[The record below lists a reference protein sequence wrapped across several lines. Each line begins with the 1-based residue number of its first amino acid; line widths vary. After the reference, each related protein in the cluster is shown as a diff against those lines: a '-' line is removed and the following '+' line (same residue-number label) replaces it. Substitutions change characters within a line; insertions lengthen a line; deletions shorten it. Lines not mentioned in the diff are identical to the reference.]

1 MEFNRC
7 FTIFSFVDRLINKR
21 RLCIRIFGS
30 SEVVNSERLKLRK
43 CILIWTTMY
52 NNNIMTCTLHGNYC
66 ECNYLGNAGANCRCH
81 WDNAAIFVNVN
92 KVWKSCWR
100 SFWLDPCPLPFP
112 PLSSRHSTF
121 GRSKGTMS
129 YNQFNKTV
137 YVSQIKK
144 LIYSVHAT
152 QLSTCMTFWFST
164 FSDKFPIAA
173 MAAKRTERSEWTT
186 KCCNLKRHPASR
198 KES

>member
-1 MEFNRC
+1 MISTCQVISHSIIIITLWKRGITFRLLTLEVNRC
-7 FTIFSFVDRLINKR
+7 FTIFSFVDRFINNR

-30 SEVVNSERLKLRK
+30 SEVVNSERLKFKKTATFDDINLTIIVLR
-43 CILIWTTMY
+43 
-52 NNNIMTCTLHGNYC
+52 NSHVNYC
-66 ECNYLGNAGANCRCH
+66 EYNYLGNAGANCRCH
-81 WDNAAIFVNVN
+81 WDNAAMFVNVN

-137 YVSQIKK
+137 
-144 LIYSVHAT
+144 
-152 QLSTCMTFWFST
+152 
-164 FSDKFPIAA
+164 
-173 MAAKRTERSEWTT
+173 
-186 KCCNLKRHPASR
+186 
-198 KES
+198 

>member
-1 MEFNRC
+1 MISICQVISPNNTLWRRGIIFRLLTLEVNRC

-52 NNNIMTCTLHGNYC
+52 NNIIMTWTLHGNYC
-66 ECNYLGNAGANCRCH
+66 EYNYLGNAGANCRCH

-137 YVSQIKK
+137 
-144 LIYSVHAT
+144 
-152 QLSTCMTFWFST
+152 
-164 FSDKFPIAA
+164 
-173 MAAKRTERSEWTT
+173 
-186 KCCNLKRHPASR
+186 
-198 KES
+198 

>member
-1 MEFNRC
+1 MELYFDYLPWRLTDVSPYFRLLIDLSITEDSAYVFLDHLRLSIVKGLNLKKQQLLM
-7 FTIFSFVDRLINKR
+7 TSIWLTSFIVLR
-21 RLCIRIFGS
+21 
-30 SEVVNSERLKLRK
+30 NS
-43 CILIWTTMY
+43 
-52 NNNIMTCTLHGNYC
+52 HVNYC
-66 ECNYLGNAGANCRCH
+66 EYNYLGNAGANCRCH

-137 YVSQIKK
+137 
-144 LIYSVHAT
+144 
-152 QLSTCMTFWFST
+152 
-164 FSDKFPIAA
+164 
-173 MAAKRTERSEWTT
+173 
-186 KCCNLKRHPASR
+186 
-198 KES
+198 